1 MTAPTELD
9 MDELHGAICSL
20 LTAKAKGA
28 LEDADKPYLPDAP
41 PPRQMT
47 AAEMSVA
54 VALLK
59 NSNITAKRNVG
70 SALDTL
76 GDILQKKKGGKPTQ
90 ADIQAA
96 MDSMEYQGAH

>member
-1 MTAPTELD
+1 MSAPTELD
-9 MDELHGAICSL
+9 MDNLHGTLCKL
-20 LTAKAKGA
+20 LTEKAKGA
-28 LEDADKPYLPDAP
+28 LEDVDKAYDPEAP

-70 SALDTL
+70 SALDAL
-76 GDILQKKKGGKPTQ
+76 GSVLKKAGKTKPSSHDLLQ
-90 ADIQAA
+90 A
-96 MDSMEYQGAH
+96 MDDMNHRMQ

>member
-9 MDELHGAICSL
+9 MDELHGTLCKL
-20 LTAKAKGA
+20 LTEKAKGA
-28 LEDADKPYLPDAP
+28 LEDSDKPYAADAP

-70 SALDTL
+70 SALDSL
-76 GDILQKKKGGKPTQ
+76 GDILKKKGGKPNQ
-90 ADIQAA
+90 ADLQAA
-96 MDSMEYQGAH
+96 MDSMEFNQAH

>member
-1 MTAPTELD
+1 MSAPTELD
-9 MDELHGAICSL
+9 MDVLHGTLCKL
-20 LTAKAKGA
+20 LTEKAKGA
-28 LEDADKPYLPDAP
+28 LEDADKTYSADAP

-70 SALDTL
+70 SALDSL
-76 GDILQKKKGGKPTQ
+76 GDILKKKGGKPNQ

-96 MDSMEYQGAH
+96 MDSMEFNQAH